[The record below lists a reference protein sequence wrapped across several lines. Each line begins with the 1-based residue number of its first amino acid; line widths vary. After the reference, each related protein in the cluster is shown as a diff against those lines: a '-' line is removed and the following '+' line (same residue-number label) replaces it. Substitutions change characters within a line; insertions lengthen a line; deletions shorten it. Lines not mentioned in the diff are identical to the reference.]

1 MKKISE
7 SILLF
12 CLVLFSLAKSSGFKD
27 RFTESKFIEIAGIVI
42 DSESL
47 TPLENAKLY
56 DEKGKLISTT
66 DNRGYF
72 SGKVNYSEKGGIH
85 FKIRAEHNGYFS
97 FTQKEN
103 WANLGNVRCI
113 YYFGLEK
120 TSGKSMKNSF
130 SEMKLNKDLTYESV
144 LAGFESVKNNRSL
157 YHKLALAGSNNEN
170 VFLMID
176 QKYYIM
182 SNTGWL
188 LITSPD
194 DKVSVNKKKIIK
206 ASELNALIK
215 RKDIKNMSP
224 SESKD
229 YSYEIYA
236 K

>member
-1 MKKISE
+1 MKKVSE

-27 RFTESKFIEIAGIVI
+27 HFAESKFIEIAGVVI

-56 DEKGKLISTT
+56 DEKGKLVSTT
-66 DNRGYF
+66 DSKGYF
-72 SGKVNYSEKGGIH
+72 IGKVNYSEKGGIH

-97 FTQKEN
+97 FTQKEY

-120 TSGKSMKNSF
+120 ASGKSMKNSF

-144 LAGFESVKNNRSL
+144 LAGFESVKNNRRF
-157 YHKLALAGSNNEN
+157 YHKLALARSNNEN
-170 VFLMID
+170 VFFTID
-176 QKYYIM
+176 QKYYIV

-188 LITSPD
+188 LFASPD

-215 RKDIKNMSP
+215 RKDIKKMSP

-229 YSYEIYA
+229 YSYEIYT